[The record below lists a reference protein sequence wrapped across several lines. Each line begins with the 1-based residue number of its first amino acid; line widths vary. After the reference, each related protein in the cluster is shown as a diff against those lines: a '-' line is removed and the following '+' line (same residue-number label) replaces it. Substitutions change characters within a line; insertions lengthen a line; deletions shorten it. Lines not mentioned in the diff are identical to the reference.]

1 MSNFIGLEVP
11 TGSIMP
17 CVDFNFSN
25 LGNAWL
31 LCNGSQV
38 SNTTYPDLYT
48 VIGSTYNTGGEPS
61 GIFRL
66 PNLVDRIPLCGTGSS
81 VGLTG
86 GYSTYTLG
94 TANMPSHSHSFSQSS
109 HQHFFSS
116 IYGDD
121 FNDVGGTG
129 GFYRKSVVGA
139 NDGANTH
146 RWNPTSG
153 YTDGVDL
160 TTGNTGSSTA
170 FNAVPA
176 SKKVLYII
184 KT

>member
-25 LGNAWL
+25 LGNVWL

-38 SNTTYPDLYT
+38 HLSTYPDLYT

-61 GIFRL
+61 GYFRV
-66 PNLVDRIPLCGTGSS
+66 PNLVDKIPLCEAGNNLGQYGGSNN
-81 VGLTG
+81 
-86 GYSTYTLG
+86 YSLG
-94 TANMPSHSHSFSQSS
+94 TANMPSHSHSFSQSA

-121 FNDVGGTG
+121 FNNQGGDG
-129 GFYRKSVVGA
+129 GFYRKSVLGA
-139 NDGANTH
+139 YDGAKNV
-146 RWNPTSG
+146 WNPTSG
-153 YTDGVDL
+153 HTSGVSK
-160 TTGNTGSSTA
+160 TSGYTGSSTA

>member
-31 LCNGSQV
+31 LCDGSQV
-38 SNTTYPDLYT
+38 SNTTYSDLYA
-48 VIGSTYNTGGEPS
+48 VIGNTYNTGGESS
-61 GIFRL
+61 GNFRV
-66 PNLVDRIPLCGTGSS
+66 PNLVDNIPLCEAGNNLGQYGGSNN
-81 VGLTG
+81 
-86 GYSTYTLG
+86 YSLG
-94 TANMPSHSHSFSQSS
+94 NANMPSHSHSFSQSS

-121 FNDVGGTG
+121 FNNVGGDG
-129 GFYRKSVVGA
+129 GFYRKTVLGA
-139 NDGANTH
+139 NDGANNV
-146 RWNPTSG
+146 WNPTSG
-153 YTDGVDL
+153 HTSGESKN
-160 TTGNTGSSTA
+160 TGWTGSSTA

>member
-25 LGNAWL
+25 LGHAWL

-48 VIGSTYNTGGEPS
+48 VIGSTYNTGGESS
-61 GIFRL
+61 GNFRL
-66 PNLVDRIPLCGTGSS
+66 PNLVDRIPLCEAGNNVGTYGGSNN
-81 VGLTG
+81 
-86 GYSTYTLG
+86 YSLG
-94 TANMPSHSHSFSQSS
+94 TSNMPSHSHSFSQSS
-109 HQHFFSS
+109 HQHFFSN

-121 FNDVGGTG
+121 FNNVGGEG
-129 GFYRKSVVGA
+129 GYYKKIVLGA
-139 NDGANTH
+139 NDGANNTY
-146 RWNPTSG
+146 NPTSG
-153 YTDGVDL
+153 HTDGVSKNS
-160 TTGNTGSSTA
+160 GYTGSSTA
-170 FNAVPA
+170 FNAVPV

>member
-38 SNTTYPDLYT
+38 SNTTYSDLYA
-48 VIGSTYNTGGEPS
+48 VIGNKYNTGGESS
-61 GIFRL
+61 GNFRV
-66 PNLVDRIPLCGTGSS
+66 PNLVDKIPLCEAGNNLGQYGGSNN
-81 VGLTG
+81 
-86 GYSTYTLG
+86 YSLG
-94 TANMPSHSHSFSQSS
+94 NANMPSHSHSFSQSS
-109 HQHFFSS
+109 HHHNFSS

-121 FNDVGGTG
+121 FNNVGGDG
-129 GFYRKSVVGA
+129 GFYRKSVLGA
-139 NDGANTH
+139 NDGANNY
-146 RWNPTSG
+146 WNTTSG
-153 YTDGVDL
+153 HTSGESL
-160 TTGNTGSSTA
+160 NTGWTGSSTA

>member
-1 MSNFIGLEVP
+1 MSNFVGLEVP

-25 LGNAWL
+25 LGDAWL

-38 SNTTYPDLYT
+38 SATTYPDLYT
-48 VIGSTYNTGGEPS
+48 VIGSTYNTGDESS
-61 GIFRL
+61 GNFRL
-66 PNLVDRIPLCGTGSS
+66 PNLVDRIPLCETGNNLGTSGGSNN
-81 VGLTG
+81 
-86 GYSTYTLG
+86 YSLG

-109 HQHFFSS
+109 HYHNFSD

-121 FNDVGGTG
+121 FNNTG
-129 GFYRKSVVGA
+129 A
-139 NDGANTH
+139 ADGVNTVLGYYDGSPDL
-146 RWNPTSG
+146 WNPTSG
-153 YTDGVDL
+153 TTDGVAKNSGD
-160 TTGNTGSSTA
+160 NTGSSTA
-170 FNAVPA
+170 FNMVPA